1 MLDDLPGKLLRAG
14 LRPAA
19 LQLGDDAV
27 DGGLGL
33 LALLGGELGVEPDAL
48 ISAGGL
54 AVLATERLTVVL
66 GERVV
71 VGRLGRAGTAL
82 HLAHRRLL
90 RRRLDRGRLLAGL
103 SGRQGVD
110 GLLALGPFGGLRG
123 PGSAAE
129 EQSEDQGSEGEAS
142 GHEKSFIES
151 RGRVHSRTSV
161 RLSSAADPG
170 NLSPMI
176 PATPDARLTLCG
188 SLSLHA
194 VSLGAAM
201 HLAGYRALGLPFT
214 YVPFQVMDV
223 AGAITGMRAL
233 GIRGFGISMPYKQT
247 VMPLLD
253 ALEPTAEAIGAVNTV
268 VNDGGHLTGH
278 NTDAP
283 GAVRA
288 FEEVRPL
295 DGARVLLLGAGGA
308 ARAIA
313 HGFAARG
320 ARVTIANR
328 DRARATAL
336 AAATG
341 ARAAA
346 GLDEANRAGSYDAV
360 VNATSIGMSILG
372 DADARSPIPEAALG
386 PGVLVMD
393 IVYKPIETELTRAA
407 RRRGAPVI
415 HGGRM
420 LLHQAARQ
428 FELYTGKEAP
438 LEAMEGALLAQIGPV
453 DPSS

>member
-1 MLDDLPGKLLRAG
+1 
-14 LRPAA
+14 
-19 LQLGDDAV
+19 
-27 DGGLGL
+27 
-33 LALLGGELGVEPDAL
+33 
-48 ISAGGL
+48 
-54 AVLATERLTVVL
+54 
-66 GERVV
+66 
-71 VGRLGRAGTAL
+71 
-82 HLAHRRLL
+82 
-90 RRRLDRGRLLAGL
+90 
-103 SGRQGVD
+103 
-110 GLLALGPFGGLRG
+110 
-123 PGSAAE
+123 
-129 EQSEDQGSEGEAS
+129 
-142 GHEKSFIES
+142 
-151 RGRVHSRTSV
+151 
-161 RLSSAADPG
+161 
-170 NLSPMI
+170 MI
-176 PATPDARLTLCG
+176 PAPPDARLTLCG
-188 SLSLHA
+188 SLSLHT
-194 VSLGAAM
+194 SGLGAAM
-201 HLAGYRALGLPFT
+201 HSAGYRALGLAFI
-214 YVPFQVMDV
+214 YVPFQVTDV

-233 GIRGFGISMPYKQT
+233 GVRGFGISMPYKQT

-253 ALEPTAEAIGAVNTV
+253 AIDPAAAAIGAVNTV

-308 ARAIA
+308 AKAIA

-328 DRARATAL
+328 DRAKATAL

-360 VNATSIGMSILG
+360 VNATSMGMG
-372 DADARSPIPEAALG
+372 DIDARSPVPEAALG
-386 PGVLVMD
+386 PDVLVMD
-393 IVYKPIETELTRAA
+393 IVYKPVETELLRTA

-428 FELYTGKEAP
+428 FELYTGATAP
-438 LEAMEGALLAQIGPV
+438 LAAMESALLAQIGATI
-453 DPSS
+453 PSP